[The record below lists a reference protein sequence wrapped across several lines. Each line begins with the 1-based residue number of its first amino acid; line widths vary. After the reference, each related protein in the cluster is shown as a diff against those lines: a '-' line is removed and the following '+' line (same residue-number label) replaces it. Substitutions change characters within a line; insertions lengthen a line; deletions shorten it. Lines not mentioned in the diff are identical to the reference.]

1 MFTLIRPHFLLHKA
15 RRGGILQ
22 RMSSVQEIEMV
33 IPKLSRSEL
42 EQLKVWFDDFYE
54 DSLELT
60 DAVKAS
66 LDQAH
71 AEIAAGN

>member
-1 MFTLIRPHFLLHKA
+1 M
-15 RRGGILQ
+15 Q